1 MVMRLEPASPQ
12 VNPAP
17 GKRDSMIPL
26 NAVQLQILKE
36 RLRIMRH
43 DLQALLEKQRERRG
57 GMTVGR
63 VNVADANKLVL
74 IEAALQRL
82 EAGQFGVCTECD
94 RRIGIQ
100 VLVDDPC
107 AVWCRTCAKHGE
119 YPAIAA
125 EMPVSGMRAR

>member
-1 MVMRLEPASPQ
+1 MV
-12 VNPAP
+12 
-17 GKRDSMIPL
+17 PL

-63 VNVADANKLVL
+63 VNVRDANQLVL
-74 IEAALQRL
+74 VEAALQRL
-82 EAGQFGVCTECD
+82 EIGQFGVCTGCD

-107 AVWCRTCAKHGE
+107 AVWCRTCGKNRE
-119 YPAIAA
+119 YTAIAA
-125 EMPVSGMRAR
+125 EMPGSG